1 MSEIVKKRRRWP
13 WAVLAAVLFLV
24 VGPIA
29 WQFRPLNA
37 TERQLVGRWGHD
49 PDHVI
54 WHFHADRHAT
64 GLGFR
69 GTWSASPDTVTLRR
83 YPFDT
88 QREELKNRLI
98 MCFRRLRYPVRN
110 GLEFEGPDRIVIGKF
125 HIKRLP
131 D

>member
-1 MSEIVKKRRRWP
+1 MTETVKRRRRWP
-13 WAVLAAVLFLV
+13 WAVLAAALLLV

-49 PDHVI
+49 PDRVV
-54 WHFHADRHAT
+54 WHLHADRHAT
-64 GLGFR
+64 GIAFR
-69 GTWSASPDTVTLRR
+69 GTWSASPDEVTLRR

-88 QREELKNRLI
+88 QGRALKERIRL
-98 MCFRRLRYPVRN
+98 CFHRLRYPLRN
-110 GLEFEGPDRIVIGKF
+110 GLQIEGPDRIVIGTF